1 MYRYMGLIAIIPGV
15 IYFTFFI
22 NRFMR
27 SVLNIHT
34 NRFYLIILA
43 IIVTIVSIPAMN
55 TLELYG
61 VIYYHLLVITLI
73 LEFLNIWLQRFNIY
87 RFTFITG
94 ILGVLVTVLCLGYGY
109 YNIKHVVATTYDL
122 SSDKIDDLKI
132 IEIADLHMSTSLDVL
147 QLQKYCDEMSELN
160 ADLVV
165 LTGDIFDE
173 NTPLDDMVDASKA
186 LSTIKNKLGI
196 YYVYGNHDN
205 GSRNFDDVAFGPE
218 EIKENLEKN
227 GITVLEDEVITLDKI
242 NIIGRKDASFW
253 GNNPRLAT
261 SELLA
266 MIPEDK
272 RDNYT
277 IILDHQPLDLD
288 ENAALG
294 IDLQLSGHTH
304 GGQLF
309 PMGIVQSL
317 TSDTLIRG
325 QRTIHDFTAITSS
338 GMAGWRYPIKTGAPS
353 EYVIINVK

>member
-325 QRTIHDFTAITSS
+325 QRTIYDFTAITSS

>member
-34 NRFYLIILA
+34 NRFYLI

>member
-353 EYVIINVK
+353 EYVIVNVK